1 MVQKGRTTMLQ
12 QKLDYLQKSIQISFN
27 ETVDKTIQKA
37 INASV
42 NKSLDFIYSKAFYLI
57 TNKISLSLSFD
68 GYYLSEED
76 LNSVYLVVEKLS
88 PEKFREH
95 AFRSSKNINRKCLTA
110 GITYFINLHK
120 INSYIIIKTLPTNIV
135 ANNVPSDR
143 IRIYFF
149 GKQKKR
155 AYHMFLNT
163 LKKYGSPNIVQLNPS
178 PSKRTLTIVNNDD
191 GVFDISYAN
200 IKNETQL
207 CYEGFILEETLNY
220 LTSWNKATDIFK
232 NLGLTYKIGILLYGV
247 PGTGKTSFA
256 KLIAYHF
263 DFKLLI
269 LDLKTFTQHTI
280 RQIKSYI
287 HSHNR
292 QTIVLLMEDIDCIFP
307 KRSELKTPEEKAAAQ
322 LLLQFLDGSASI
334 GNIIYIA
341 TTNHIEALDPAL
353 IRDGRFDIK
362 HELKPFQKET
372 AIEMCKSMY
381 VSDPETINTLLKDE
395 QFPINPAY
403 LQNKILKYIFNHLEE
418 FNELNIK
425 EEEEKENGAIKSK
438 IQEIYEKDKTRSTG
452 IPGVFSISP
461 VDTEWTTF

>member
-1 MVQKGRTTMLQ
+1 MQ

-76 LNSVYLVVEKLS
+76 LNSVYLVIEKLS

-95 AFRSSKNINRKCLTA
+95 AFRSPKDTNRKCLTT
-110 GITYFINLHK
+110 GITYFISLHK
-120 INSYIIIKTLPTNIV
+120 LNSYIIIKTLPTNIV
-135 ANNVPSDR
+135 ANNVPSDQ

-191 GVFDISYAN
+191 GVFTTSYAN

-207 CYEGFILEETLNY
+207 CYEGFILEEALNY

-232 NLGLTYKIGILLYGV
+232 NLGLTYKIGILLYGD

-381 VSDPETINTLLKDE
+381 VSDPETINTLLKNE

-425 EEEEKENGAIKSK
+425 EEEEKENGTVKSK
-438 IQEIYEKDKTRSTG
+438 IQEIYEKDKARSIG
-452 IPGVFSISP
+452 IPGTFSISS

>member
-1 MVQKGRTTMLQ
+1 MLQ

-76 LNSVYLVVEKLS
+76 LNSVYLVIEKLS

-95 AFRSSKNINRKCLTA
+95 AFRSPKDTNRKCLTT
-110 GITYFINLHK
+110 GITYFISLHK
-120 INSYIIIKTLPTNIV
+120 LNSYIIIKTLPTNIV
-135 ANNVPSDR
+135 ANNVPSDQ

-191 GVFDISYAN
+191 GVFTTSYAN

-207 CYEGFILEETLNY
+207 CYEGFILEEALNY

-232 NLGLTYKIGILLYGV
+232 NLGLTYKIGILLYGD

-381 VSDPETINTLLKDE
+381 VSDPETINTLLKNE

-425 EEEEKENGAIKSK
+425 EEEEKENGTVKSK
-438 IQEIYEKDKTRSTG
+438 IQEIYEKDKARSIG
-452 IPGVFSISP
+452 IPGTFSISS